1 MVVTTT
7 CAGKA
12 HAPPGAE
19 TQQIWLKRL
28 GPAGAVGAA
37 PMAVRLRV
45 GFSRLVASPY
55 CSSIYTRSTN
65 LVGRSFSEASM
76 HECD

>member
-1 MVVTTT
+1 MVITTT
-7 CAGKA
+7 RAGKA

-28 GPAGAVGAA
+28 GPAGAAGGAS
-37 PMAVRLRV
+37 MAVRLRV

-55 CSSIYTRSTN
+55 CSSNLHQVDKLNRS
-65 LVGRSFSEASM
+65 LFFRSVNA
-76 HECD
+76 